1 MNLPMLVL
9 KYSQP
14 VPVQVGEPVYIPLY
28 SGVRAGFPSPADDF
42 LLKRIDLSNELI
54 KHPEATFLMR
64 IKGHSMTMAGIDDG
78 DIVVVDKAVKPEH
91 GKIVIA
97 CVDGEFTCKRL
108 YLLDGETRLQAANPD
123 YKDIVFKDGQ
133 ILEVWGVVTSCIKQ
147 F

>member
-1 MNLPMLVL
+1 MLILEYNRPIPVQTGEPIL
-9 KYSQP
+9 
-14 VPVQVGEPVYIPLY
+14 VPVY

-42 LLKRIDLSNELI
+42 MLKRIDLSEELI

-64 IKGHSMTMAGIDDG
+64 IKGDSMTAAGISDG
-78 DIVVVDKAVKPEH
+78 DIVVVDRAVTAEH

-108 YLLDGETRLQAANPD
+108 YVKNGETQLQAANSD
-123 YKDIVFKDGQ
+123 FEDIVFKDGQ
-133 ILEVWGVVTSCIKQ
+133 TLEVWGVVTSCIKQ

>member
-1 MNLPMLVL
+1 MLIL
-9 KYSQP
+9 DYNRP
-14 VPVQVGEPVYIPLY
+14 IPVQVGQPVLVPLY

-42 LLKRIDLSNELI
+42 LLKRIDLSDELI
-54 KHPEATFLMR
+54 QHPEATFLMR
-64 IKGHSMTMAGIDDG
+64 IKGHSMAMAGIDDG

-108 YLLDGETRLQAANPD
+108 YSKGEIAKLQSANPD
-123 YKDIVFKDGQ
+123 YEDIVFREGQ